1 MRSSRLSASAAS
13 VAPLASPSLRAI
25 PASATADVLTGSG
38 RPQFLLDDNPHLQ
51 HADATQISVVADR
64 RHGGDR
70 RSQSR
75 REERQ
80 NVWLD
85 TRSGQ
90 DRRRQ
95 NRRAGDSISTVSLKI

>member
-1 MRSSRLSASAAS
+1 MRSTRLSVSQISSAPLSEASARTRPASASADVMNGS
-13 VAPLASPSLRAI
+13 NQPYQPPLQQQNP
-25 PASATADVLTGSG
+25 ADVHTE
-38 RPQFLLDDNPHLQ
+38 
-51 HADATQISVVADR
+51 R

-70 RSQSR
+70 RAQSR

-95 NRRAGDSISTVSLKI
+95 NRRAGDSLSTVSLKI